1 MEFEKLLSLFAEP
14 DDVLTRELYE
24 AVREL
29 LVRKAETEEKDLNP
43 QIPVIIDFIRN
54 ECQRQKRLSEELPD
68 DHRYDFTGLNEAFR
82 GLLAAYN
89 GVG

>member
-14 DDVLTRELYE
+14 DDALTRELYE

-43 QIPVIIDFIRN
+43 QIPIIIDFIRN
-54 ECQRQKRLSEELPD
+54 ECLRQKRLSEELPD
-68 DHRYDFTGLNEAFR
+68 DHRYDFTGLNEAFL
-82 GLLAAYN
+82 GFQVAA
-89 GVG
+89 